1 MSFAWPLL
9 LLLLLVPA
17 LVLLAY
23 IIMLRRRKN
32 EAITY
37 TSLSLIREALPT
49 QSAWKRHLPA
59 ALLLLSLVS
68 LALGSARPIVSA
80 QVPLSRTSIIL
91 TLDVSLSM
99 CSTDVTPNRLSVAQ
113 DAARQFVEN
122 RDDGTQ
128 IGIVAFGGTAE
139 LIVPPTNDTDE
150 LVDAVDSFTTTL
162 GTGIGNAT
170 ITALDAIAEVNPDV
184 ERATIDL
191 SDVVDRDAIA
201 ASGEFVPD
209 IVVLLTD
216 GANSQGIDPLVAAQQ
231 AFDRQVRVFTI
242 GFGGDEIADMVCSPD
257 QIGPGSFAPGFGF
270 NDGRPDLGDTTLD
283 ELRPFLVIDESTLI
297 AVAETTGGQYF
308 RAEDSV
314 ELLDV
319 FEQLPSQIVL
329 QEEEVEVTVGFL
341 IAGAV
346 LLMAAYVS
354 ATLLRSGG
362 SS

>member
-9 LLLLLVPA
+9 LLLLLVP
-17 LVLLAY
+17 LVVLIGYLV
-23 IIMLRRRKN
+23 MLRKRKKR
-32 EAITY
+32 AITF
-37 TSLSLIREALPT
+37 TSLSLIREAEPT
-49 QSAWKRHLPA
+49 KSVWKRHLPA
-59 ALLLLSLVS
+59 AFLLTSLVA
-68 LALGSARPIVSA
+68 LAIGSARPTVNL

-99 CSTDVTPNRLSVAQ
+99 CSTDVEPNRLAVAQ
-113 DAARQFVEN
+113 DAARQFVEG

-139 LIVPPTNDTDE
+139 LIVPPTNDTAE
-150 LVDAVDSFTTTL
+150 LVEAVDGFTTTL

-184 ERATIDL
+184 ERATVDL

-216 GANSQGIDPLVAAQQ
+216 GANSQGVEPLDAAQQ
-231 AFDRQVRVFTI
+231 AFDRQVRIYTI
-242 GFGGDEIADMVCSPD
+242 GFGGDQIAEMICSPD

-270 NDGRPDLGDTTLD
+270 NDGRPDLGDVTLD
-283 ELRPFLVIDESTLI
+283 ELRPFLVIDEPTLQ
-297 AVAETTGGQYF
+297 AVADSTGGEYF
-308 RAEDSV
+308 RAEDSAD
-314 ELLDV
+314 LLEV

-329 QEEEVEVTVGFL
+329 QDEEVEITVGFL

-346 LLMAAYVS
+346 LLLAAYVS
-354 ATLLRSGG
+354 ATILRS
-362 SS
+362 

>member
-1 MSFAWPLL
+1 MSFVWPLL
-9 LLLLLVPA
+9 LGLLFIPAFLLI
-17 LVLLAY
+17 AY
-23 IIMLRRRKN
+23 WVMLRKRKK

-37 TSLSLIREALPT
+37 TSLSLIREAEPT
-49 QSAWKRHLPA
+49 KSAWKQHLPA
-59 ALLLLSLVS
+59 ALMLLSIAS
-68 LALGSARPIVSA
+68 LAIGAARPVISTE
-80 QVPLSRTSIIL
+80 VPLSRTSIIL

-99 CSTDVTPNRLSVAQ
+99 CSTDVQPNRLAVAQ

-139 LIVPPTNDTDE
+139 LVVPPTNDTND
-150 LVDAVDSFTTTL
+150 LVEAVEGFTTTL

-216 GANSQGIDPLVAAQQ
+216 GANSQGVDPLLAAQQ

-242 GFGGDEIADMVCSPD
+242 GFGGDQIAEMVCSPD

-270 NDGRPDLGDTTLD
+270 NNGVPDLGDTTLD
-283 ELRPFLVIDESTLI
+283 DLRPFLVIDEPTLI
-297 AVAETTGGQYF
+297 SVAETTGGEYF
-308 RAEDSV
+308 RAEDADQ
-314 ELLDV
+314 LIDV
-319 FEQLPSQIVL
+319 FNQLPSQIVL
-329 QEEEVEVTVGFL
+329 QEEEVEVTVAFL
-341 IAGAV
+341 IAGAA
-346 LLMAAYVS
+346 LLLS
-354 ATLLRSGG
+354 LIHI
-362 SS
+362 

>member
-9 LLLLLVPA
+9 LALLIVPALLLVA
-17 LVLLAY
+17 YLV
-23 IIMLRRRKN
+23 MLKKRKK

-37 TSLSLIREALPT
+37 TSLSLIREAAPT
-49 QSAWKRHLPA
+49 RSAWKQHLPA
-59 ALLLLSLVS
+59 ALLLASLVS
-68 LALGSARPIVSA
+68 LALGAARPIISTE
-80 QVPLSRTSIIL
+80 VPLSRTSIIL

-99 CSTDVTPNRLSVAQ
+99 CSTDVEPNRLAVAQ

-139 LIVPPTNDTDE
+139 LIVPPTNDTSE
-150 LVDAVDSFTTTL
+150 LVEAVDGFTTTL

-184 ERATIDL
+184 ERATVDL
-191 SDVVDRDAIA
+191 SGVVDRDAIA

-216 GANSQGIDPLVAAQQ
+216 GANSQGVDPLLAAQQ

-242 GFGGDEIADMVCSPD
+242 GFGGDEIAEMVCAPD

-270 NDGRPDLGDTTLD
+270 DNGVPDLGDTTLD
-283 ELRPFLVIDESTLI
+283 DLRPFLVIDEPTLM
-297 AVAETTGGQYF
+297 AVADTTGGEYF
-308 RAEDSV
+308 RAEDSAQ
-314 ELLDV
+314 LIDV
-319 FEQLPSQIVL
+319 FNQLPSQIVL
-329 QEEEVEVTVGFL
+329 QEQDVEITVAFL
-341 IAGAV
+341 IASAM
-346 LLMAAYVS
+346 LLVAAYAMS
-354 ATLLRSGG
+354 LRLRR
-362 SS
+362 